1 MTRIGEI
8 DELNAK
14 IKEQLAVMLEK
25 RREQDAI
32 PTESKVQCLENALNM
47 TLGDISKL
55 QQEFQGHHGE
65 HHENFANHTHPDLTQ
80 LPEGGHPGQVLGRSV
95 KGLVWIRPEVDKGDY
110 HKLRHDIAEL
120 KSVVEKQAY
129 VIDVLVNA
137 VVGPMTGHDLKAL
150 LSETEDGVITSE
162 DLLKWVSKD
171 LLKWEEK

>member
-25 RREQDAI
+25 RREQDEI
-32 PTESKVQCLENALNM
+32 PTESKVQCLETALNM

-55 QQEFQGHHGE
+55 QQAFV
-65 HHENFANHTHPDLTQ
+65 AHTHTEIPTMADVEESIKVSRANDITAEALMAWMKIKDNGII
-80 LPEGGHPGQVLGRSV
+80 E
-95 KGLVWIRPEVDKGDY
+95 
-110 HKLRHDIAEL
+110 LR
-120 KSVVEKQAY
+120 KTVEKQAY

-137 VVGPMTGHDLKAL
+137 VVGPMTGHDLKVL

-162 DLLKWVSKD
+162 DLLKWAEKD
-171 LLKWEEK
+171 LLNWAEK